1 MNPIVELMAVHR
13 LTKLIVEDEITR
25 PAREAVF
32 HWADDAK
39 QFSLRERIA
48 TAIDCPACSSIWAG
62 GLVLLASRSRLGRAA
77 IGVLA
82 ISSASLAFDAL
93 VKRLERQ

>member
-32 HWADDAK
+32 AWAEGAK
-39 QFSLRERIA
+39 EFSLRERIA
-48 TAIDCPACSSIWAG
+48 SAIDCPACSSVWAG
-62 GLVLLASRSRLGRAA
+62 AAVLLASRFRIGRPVVG
-77 IGVLA
+77 ILA
-82 ISSASLAFDAL
+82 ISGASLAIDAL
-93 VKRLERQ
+93 IRRLERQ